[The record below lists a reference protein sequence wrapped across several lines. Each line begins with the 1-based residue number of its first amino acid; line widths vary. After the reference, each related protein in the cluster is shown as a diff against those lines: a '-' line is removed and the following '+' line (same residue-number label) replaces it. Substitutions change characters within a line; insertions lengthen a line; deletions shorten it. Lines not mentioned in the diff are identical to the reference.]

1 MLADF
6 ALKVLLEVAELKRRT
21 YYNNLNKD
29 ITNAKDEHIKQCMLE
44 INKKHKHYGS
54 RRIRDA
60 LKRNY
65 NINISR
71 FKVRKLM
78 DELGIVAKILTKRK
92 PNTVGEKVPG
102 LPRLFDGK
110 TKAEEPFKVLCTD
123 ITYLNIEGRWHYLSA
138 IIDTYNNE
146 ILAYKFSSH
155 MRTEMVIETFDLM
168 LQNYPDVDFTDTIIH
183 SDQGSQYTSYDYF
196 DWCGDHGLI
205 RSYSRRGKSTDN
217 GFIEGFWSRL
227 KFETGY
233 FDREFKTADQMSAAI
248 DNYINYYNTTRISVV
263 LDGLSPIEYRL
274 NAA

>member
-1 MLADF
+1 MLDKYT
-6 ALKVLLEVAELKRRT
+6 LKVLLEVSDLKRRT
-21 YYNNLNKD
+21 YYNNVDKEIVNKEG
-29 ITNAKDEHIKQCMLE
+29 EHIKKCMFE
-44 INKKHKHYGS
+44 INKKYKYYGS
-54 RRIRDA
+54 RRIRGE

-65 NINISR
+65 NIDISR
-71 FKVRKLM
+71 CKVRKLM

-110 TKAEEPFKVLCTD
+110 TNAEEPFKVLCTD
-123 ITYLNIEGRWHYLSA
+123 ITYLNVKGRWHYLSA

-168 LQNYPDVDFTDTIIH
+168 LQNYPNIDFTDTIIH

-227 KFETGY
+227 KFESGY
-233 FDREFKTADQMSAAI
+233 FDREFETADQMSDAI
-248 DNYINYYNTTRISVV
+248 DNYINITIQQEF
-263 LDGLSPIEYRL
+263 LSF
-274 NAA
+274 